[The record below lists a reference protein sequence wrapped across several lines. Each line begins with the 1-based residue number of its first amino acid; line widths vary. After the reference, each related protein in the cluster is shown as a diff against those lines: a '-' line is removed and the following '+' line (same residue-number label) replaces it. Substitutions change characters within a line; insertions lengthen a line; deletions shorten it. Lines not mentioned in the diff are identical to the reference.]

1 MKRNGEMKMKK
12 RILCALLCV
21 LMLLPMVLMTG
32 CNSGGKDGYDSDAAA
47 AERLAERYIEY
58 VYIDNNRSSAVSLF
72 YPRALS
78 EIGFTESEVELVL
91 AKAFST
97 MDEVVSSN
105 ASEVSSSEIDSYL
118 NDFGYSFDIE
128 KAYLVSVRLESET
141 SYGYIEQFV
150 AKIDG
155 SWYVMPRLDGDLVVF
170 AGNLD
175 D

>member
-1 MKRNGEMKMKK
+1 MKK
-12 RILCALLCV
+12 RILCAILCV
-21 LMLLPMVLMTG
+21 LMLLPMALMTG
-32 CNSGGKDGYDSDAAA
+32 CGSGGKGETDSDADDAK
-47 AERLAERYIEY
+47 RLAERYIKY
-58 VYIDNNRSSAVSLF
+58 VYIDSSRSLAVSLF

-78 EIGFTESEVELVL
+78 EIGFTEDEVEMTLIS
-91 AKAFST
+91 AFSI
-97 MDEVVSSN
+97 MDEVVSST
-105 ASEVSSSEIDSYL
+105 AKKVSSSEIDSYL

-128 KAYLVSVRLESET
+128 KAYLVSVRLENET